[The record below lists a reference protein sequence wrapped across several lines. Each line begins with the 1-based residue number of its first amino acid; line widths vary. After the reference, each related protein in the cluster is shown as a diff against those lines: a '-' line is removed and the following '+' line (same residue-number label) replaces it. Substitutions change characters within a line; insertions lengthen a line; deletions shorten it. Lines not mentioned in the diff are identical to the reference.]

1 MTSLR
6 RTALLWTT
14 AMLSIVG
21 IAGAA
26 VSYRLASDEAK
37 AFLDSQLR
45 QIALNAGDAVSDTA
59 VSPPS
64 QHDREDD
71 FSVEIWNGAGK
82 TLHASRPV
90 VYIPRRSQAGFADV
104 HAAGEDWRVYT
115 SIDGARTVQ
124 VAHREVVRREI
135 AQHAAISAA
144 IPILVVIPLAWLLIG
159 WALGRFLGRLTT
171 VARAIA
177 ERSLDSKDPIPLE
190 GVPKEVSPL
199 VVGMNSLIERLH
211 HALDQQ
217 RRFVSDA
224 AHELR
229 TPLTALCLQIENL
242 QHEFGQGV
250 TGACLTELERGTRRA
265 SALVDQLL
273 RMARYDASREVAVAE
288 PVDLPELLKSCL
300 ADQVPIAESKGV
312 DLGITTMESVYIL
325 GAGSE
330 LKNLFANLIDNAVR
344 YTPSGG
350 AVDVS
355 IGPCGE
361 RAVVEI
367 ADTGCG
373 IPRDLLP
380 RVFDR
385 FFRAAPPDIE
395 GNGLGLSIVKAIADR
410 HGLEI
415 ELGPRDGGGLVA
427 TVSGVRISASV
438 RIPNSLLSFGHH
450 SLDDARRLSANT
462 GGEARRTKKESA
474 EPKADLLS
482 VIVARN
488 PSHVKC

>member
-6 RTALLWTT
+6 WTALLWMT

-26 VSYRLASDEAK
+26 VSYRLASDEAN
-37 AFLDSQLR
+37 AFLDSQLQ
-45 QIALNAGDAVSDTA
+45 QIALNACAGVPDTTD
-59 VSPPS
+59 SLPS
-64 QHDREDD
+64 QHDAEDD
-71 FSVEIWNGAGK
+71 FSVEIWNGAGEAF
-82 TLHASRPV
+82 HASRSA

-171 VARAIA
+171 VASAIA

-190 GVPKEVSPL
+190 GVPKEVRPL
-199 VVGMNSLIERLH
+199 VFGMNSLIERLH
-211 HALDQQ
+211 YALDQQ

-242 QHEFGQGV
+242 QHELGQGA
-250 TGACLTELERGTRRA
+250 GACLSELERGTRRA
-265 SALVDQLL
+265 SALIDQLL
-273 RMARYDASREVAVAE
+273 RMARYDASREVDMAE

-300 ADQVPIAESKGV
+300 ADQVPIAESRGV
-312 DLGITTMESVYIL
+312 DLGITTMERAYIL
-325 GAGSE
+325 GAHNE

-344 YTPSGG
+344 YTPPGG

-355 IGPCGE
+355 IRPCGE
-361 RAVVEI
+361 RAVVKI

-373 IPRDLLP
+373 IPEDLLP

-385 FFRAAPPDIE
+385 FFRAAPPGIE
-395 GNGLGLSIVKAIADR
+395 GNGLGLSIVKSIADR
-410 HGLEI
+410 HDLEV

-427 TVSGVRISASV
+427 TVSGVAFRPACG
-438 RIPNSLLSFGHH
+438 SLIRS
-450 SLDDARRLSANT
+450 
-462 GGEARRTKKESA
+462 
-474 EPKADLLS
+474 
-482 VIVARN
+482 
-488 PSHVKC
+488 

>member
-6 RTALLWTT
+6 WTALLWMT

-26 VSYRLASDEAK
+26 VSYRLASDEAN
-37 AFLDSQLR
+37 AFLDSQLQ
-45 QIALNAGDAVSDTA
+45 QIALNACAGVPDTTD
-59 VSPPS
+59 SLPS
-64 QHDREDD
+64 QHDSEDD
-71 FSVEIWNGAGK
+71 FSVEIWNGAGEAF
-82 TLHASRPV
+82 HASRSA
-90 VYIPRRSQAGFADV
+90 VYIPRRSRAGFADV

-115 SIDGARTVQ
+115 SIDGARIVQ

-171 VARAIA
+171 LASAIA

-190 GVPKEVSPL
+190 GVPKEVRPL
-199 VVGMNSLIERLH
+199 VFGMNSLIERLH
-211 HALDQQ
+211 YALDQQ

-242 QHEFGQGV
+242 QHELGQGA
-250 TGACLTELERGTRRA
+250 GACLSELERGTRRA
-265 SALVDQLL
+265 SALIDQLL
-273 RMARYDASREVAVAE
+273 RMARYDASREVDMAE

-300 ADQVPIAESKGV
+300 ADQVPIAESRGV
-312 DLGITTMESVYIL
+312 DLGITTMERAYIL
-325 GAGSE
+325 GAHNE

-344 YTPSGG
+344 YTPPGG

-355 IGPCGE
+355 IRPCGE
-361 RAVVEI
+361 RAVVKI

-373 IPRDLLP
+373 IPEDLLP

-385 FFRAAPPDIE
+385 FFRAAPPGIE

-410 HGLEI
+410 HDLEV

-427 TVSGVRISASV
+427 TVSGVAFRPACG
-438 RIPNSLLSFGHH
+438 SLIRS
-450 SLDDARRLSANT
+450 
-462 GGEARRTKKESA
+462 
-474 EPKADLLS
+474 
-482 VIVARN
+482 
-488 PSHVKC
+488 

>member
-6 RTALLWTT
+6 RTALLWMT

-21 IAGAA
+21 IAGGA
-26 VSYRLASDEAK
+26 VSYRLASDEANT
-37 AFLDSQLR
+37 FLDSQLR
-45 QIALNAGDAVSDTA
+45 QIALNAGEGVPDTA
-59 VSPPS
+59 DSPPL
-64 QHDREDD
+64 QHDPEDD
-71 FSVEIWNGAGK
+71 FSVEIWDGAGER
-82 TLHASRPV
+82 LRASRSM
-90 VYIPRRSQAGFADV
+90 VYIPRRSQAGFGDV

-124 VAHREVVRREI
+124 VAHREVVRQEI
-135 AQHAAISAA
+135 AQRAAISAA
-144 IPILVVIPLAWLLIG
+144 IPILVVIPLAWLLISS
-159 WALGRFLGRLTT
+159 ALGQFLGQLTI
-171 VARAIA
+171 VASLIV

-242 QHEFGQGV
+242 QHELGQGA
-250 TGACLTELERGTRRA
+250 TGACLAELERGTRRA
-265 SALVDQLL
+265 AALIDQLL
-273 RMARYDASREVAVAE
+273 RMARYDAPREVDMAE

-300 ADQVPIAESKGV
+300 ADQIPIAESRGV
-312 DLGITTMESVYIL
+312 DLGITTMERVYIL
-325 GAGSE
+325 GARSE

-350 AVDVS
+350 AVNVS
-355 IGPCGE
+355 IRPCGE

-385 FFRAAPPDIE
+385 FFRAAPPGIE
-395 GNGLGLSIVKAIADR
+395 GNGLGLSIVKVIADR
-410 HGLEI
+410 HDLHI

-427 TVSGVRISASV
+427 TVSGVAFRPACG
-438 RIPNSLLSFGHH
+438 SLI
-450 SLDDARRLSANT
+450 R
-462 GGEARRTKKESA
+462 
-474 EPKADLLS
+474 P
-482 VIVARN
+482 
-488 PSHVKC
+488 

>member
-6 RTALLWTT
+6 WTALLWMT

-26 VSYRLASDEAK
+26 VSYRLASDEAN
-37 AFLDSQLR
+37 AFLDSQLQ
-45 QIALNAGDAVSDTA
+45 QIALNACAGVPDTTD
-59 VSPPS
+59 SLPS
-64 QHDREDD
+64 QHDSEDD
-71 FSVEIWNGAGK
+71 FSVEIWNGAGEAF
-82 TLHASRPV
+82 HASRSA

-115 SIDGARTVQ
+115 SIEGARTVQ

-171 VARAIA
+171 LASAIA

-190 GVPKEVSPL
+190 GVPKEVRPL
-199 VVGMNSLIERLH
+199 VFGMNSLIERLH
-211 HALDQQ
+211 YALDQQ

-242 QHEFGQGV
+242 QHELGQGA
-250 TGACLTELERGTRRA
+250 GACLSELERGTRRA
-265 SALVDQLL
+265 SALIDQLL
-273 RMARYDASREVAVAE
+273 RMARYDASREVDMAE

-300 ADQVPIAESKGV
+300 ADQVPIAESRGV
-312 DLGITTMESVYIL
+312 DLGITTMERAYIL
-325 GAGSE
+325 GAHNE

-344 YTPSGG
+344 YTPPGG

-355 IGPCGE
+355 IRPCGE
-361 RAVVEI
+361 RAVVKI

-373 IPRDLLP
+373 IPEDLLP

-385 FFRAAPPDIE
+385 FFRAAPPGIE
-395 GNGLGLSIVKAIADR
+395 GNGLGLSIVKSIADR
-410 HGLEI
+410 HDLEV

-427 TVSGVRISASV
+427 TVSGVAFRPACG
-438 RIPNSLLSFGHH
+438 SLIRS
-450 SLDDARRLSANT
+450 
-462 GGEARRTKKESA
+462 
-474 EPKADLLS
+474 
-482 VIVARN
+482 
-488 PSHVKC
+488 

>member
-6 RTALLWTT
+6 WTALLWMT

-26 VSYRLASDEAK
+26 VSYRLASDEAN
-37 AFLDSQLR
+37 AFLDSQLQ
-45 QIALNAGDAVSDTA
+45 QIALNACAGVPDTTD
-59 VSPPS
+59 SLPS
-64 QHDREDD
+64 QHDSEDD
-71 FSVEIWNGAGK
+71 FSVEIWNGAGEAF
-82 TLHASRPV
+82 HASRSA

-135 AQHAAISAA
+135 AQHAAISAV

-171 VARAIA
+171 VASAIA

-190 GVPKEVSPL
+190 GVPKEVRPL
-199 VVGMNSLIERLH
+199 VFGMNSLIERLH
-211 HALDQQ
+211 YALDQQ

-242 QHEFGQGV
+242 QQELGQGA
-250 TGACLTELERGTRRA
+250 TGACLSELERGTRRA
-265 SALVDQLL
+265 SALIDQLL
-273 RMARYDASREVAVAE
+273 RMARYDASREVDMAE

-300 ADQVPIAESKGV
+300 ADQVPVAESRGV
-312 DLGITTMESVYIL
+312 DLGITTMERAYIL
-325 GAGSE
+325 GAHNE

-344 YTPSGG
+344 YTPPGG

-355 IGPCGE
+355 IRPCGE
-361 RAVVEI
+361 RAVVKI

-373 IPRDLLP
+373 IPEDLLP

-385 FFRAAPPDIE
+385 FFRAAPPGIE
-395 GNGLGLSIVKAIADR
+395 GNGLGLSIVKSIADR
-410 HGLEI
+410 HDLEV

-427 TVSGVRISASV
+427 TVSGVAFRPACG
-438 RIPNSLLSFGHH
+438 SLIRS
-450 SLDDARRLSANT
+450 
-462 GGEARRTKKESA
+462 
-474 EPKADLLS
+474 
-482 VIVARN
+482 
-488 PSHVKC
+488 

>member
-6 RTALLWTT
+6 RTALLWMT

-21 IAGAA
+21 IAGGA
-26 VSYRLASDEAK
+26 VSYRLASDEANT
-37 AFLDSQLR
+37 FLDSQLR
-45 QIALNAGDAVSDTA
+45 QIALNAGEGVPDTA
-59 VSPPS
+59 DSPPL
-64 QHDREDD
+64 QHDPEDD
-71 FSVEIWNGAGK
+71 FSVEIWDGAGER
-82 TLHASRPV
+82 LRASRSM
-90 VYIPRRSQAGFADV
+90 VYIPRRSQAGFGDV

-115 SIDGARTVQ
+115 SINGARTVQ
-124 VAHREVVRREI
+124 VAHREVVRQEI
-135 AQHAAISAA
+135 AQRAAISAA

-159 WALGRFLGRLTT
+159 CALGQFLGQLTI
-171 VARAIA
+171 VASAIV

-242 QHEFGQGV
+242 QHELGQGA
-250 TGACLTELERGTRRA
+250 TGACLAEFERGTRRA
-265 SALVDQLL
+265 AALIDQLL
-273 RMARYDASREVAVAE
+273 RMARYDAPREVDMAE

-300 ADQVPIAESKGV
+300 ADQIPIAESRGV
-312 DLGITTMESVYIL
+312 DLGITTMERVYIL
-325 GAGSE
+325 GARSE

-344 YTPSGG
+344 YTPPGG
-350 AVDVS
+350 AVNVS
-355 IGPCGE
+355 IRPCGE

-385 FFRAAPPDIE
+385 FFRAAPPGIE
-395 GNGLGLSIVKAIADR
+395 GNGLGLSIVKVIADR
-410 HGLEI
+410 HDLHI

-427 TVSGVRISASV
+427 TVSGVAFR
-438 RIPNSLLSFGHH
+438 PECGSLI
-450 SLDDARRLSANT
+450 R
-462 GGEARRTKKESA
+462 
-474 EPKADLLS
+474 P
-482 VIVARN
+482 
-488 PSHVKC
+488 

>member
-6 RTALLWTT
+6 RTALLWMT

-21 IAGAA
+21 IAGGA
-26 VSYRLASDEAK
+26 VSYRLASDEAN
-37 AFLDSQLR
+37 AFLDNQLR
-45 QIALNAGDAVSDTA
+45 QIALNAGEGVTDTA
-59 VSPPS
+59 DSPPS
-64 QHDREDD
+64 LHDPEDD
-71 FSVEIWNGAGK
+71 FSVEIWNGADE
-82 TLHASRPV
+82 TLRASRPA

-159 WALGRFLGRLTT
+159 WALARFLGRLTT
-171 VARAIA
+171 VASAIA

-190 GVPKEVSPL
+190 GVPKEVGPL
-199 VVGMNSLIERLH
+199 VLGMNSLIERLY

-229 TPLTALCLQIENL
+229 TPLTALTLQIENL
-242 QHEFGQGV
+242 RHELGHGA

-265 SALVDQLL
+265 SALIDQLL
-273 RMARYDASREVAVAE
+273 RMARYDASREVDMAE

-300 ADQVPIAESKGV
+300 ADQIPIAESRGV
-312 DLGITTMESVYIL
+312 DLGVTTMERAYIL
-325 GAGSE
+325 GAGRE
-330 LKNLFANLIDNAVR
+330 LRILFANLIDNAVR

-355 IGPCGE
+355 IRPCGE
-361 RAVVEI
+361 RAVIEI

-385 FFRAAPPDIE
+385 FFRAAPPGIE

-410 HGLEI
+410 HDLEV
-415 ELGPRDGGGLVA
+415 ELGLRDGGGLVA
-427 TVSGVRISASV
+427 TVSGIAFQPECRYLIRSQGSD
-438 RIPNSLLSFGHH
+438 IITS
-450 SLDDARRLSANT
+450 
-462 GGEARRTKKESA
+462 RTRA
-474 EPKADLLS
+474 AYQ
-482 VIVARN
+482 
-488 PSHVKC
+488 

>member
-6 RTALLWTT
+6 WTALLWMT

-26 VSYRLASDEAK
+26 VSYRLASDEAN
-37 AFLDSQLR
+37 AFLDSQLQ
-45 QIALNAGDAVSDTA
+45 QIALNACAGVPDTTD
-59 VSPPS
+59 SLPS
-64 QHDREDD
+64 QHDSEDD
-71 FSVEIWNGAGK
+71 FSVEIWNGAGEAF
-82 TLHASRPV
+82 HASRSA

-115 SIDGARTVQ
+115 SIDGARIVQ

-171 VARAIA
+171 VASAIA

-190 GVPKEVSPL
+190 GVPKEVRPL
-199 VVGMNSLIERLH
+199 VFGMNSLIERLH
-211 HALDQQ
+211 YALDQQ

-242 QHEFGQGV
+242 QHELGQGA
-250 TGACLTELERGTRRA
+250 GACLSELERGTRRA
-265 SALVDQLL
+265 SALIDQLL
-273 RMARYDASREVAVAE
+273 RMARYDASREVDMAE

-300 ADQVPIAESKGV
+300 ADQVPIAESRGV
-312 DLGITTMESVYIL
+312 DLGITTMERAYIL
-325 GAGSE
+325 GAHNE

-344 YTPSGG
+344 YTPPGG

-355 IGPCGE
+355 IRPCGE
-361 RAVVEI
+361 RAVVKI

-373 IPRDLLP
+373 IPEDLLP

-385 FFRAAPPDIE
+385 FFRAAPPGIE
-395 GNGLGLSIVKAIADR
+395 GNGLGLSIVKSIADR
-410 HGLEI
+410 HDLEV
-415 ELGPRDGGGLVA
+415 ELSPRDGGGLVA
-427 TVSGVRISASV
+427 TVSGVAFRPACG
-438 RIPNSLLSFGHH
+438 SLIRS
-450 SLDDARRLSANT
+450 
-462 GGEARRTKKESA
+462 
-474 EPKADLLS
+474 
-482 VIVARN
+482 
-488 PSHVKC
+488 

>member
-6 RTALLWTT
+6 RTALLWMT
-14 AMLSIVG
+14 AMLSVVG

-26 VSYRLASDEAK
+26 VSYRLASDEAT

-45 QIALNAGDAVSDTA
+45 QIALNAGEGVTDTA
-59 VSPPS
+59 DPPI
-64 QHDREDD
+64 QHDPEDD
-71 FSVEIWNGAGK
+71 FIVEIWNGAGER
-82 TLHASRPV
+82 LHASRSAV
-90 VYIPRRSQAGFADV
+90 NIPRRSQAGFADV
-104 HAAGEDWRVYT
+104 QTAGEEWRVYA
-115 SIDGARTVQ
+115 SSDGARTVQ
-124 VAHREVVRREI
+124 VAQRAAVRREI
-135 AQHAAISAA
+135 AQHTAISAA
-144 IPILVVIPLAWLLIG
+144 IPIVVVIPLAWLLIG
-159 WALGRFLGRLTT
+159 WALARFLGRLTT
-171 VARAIA
+171 VASTIA

-199 VVGMNSLIERLH
+199 VVAMNSLIERLH

-229 TPLTALCLQIENL
+229 TPLTALRLQIENL
-242 QHEFGQGV
+242 QHEAGQGV
-250 TGACLTELERGTRRA
+250 TEACLTDLERGTRRA
-265 SALVDQLL
+265 SALVEQLS
-273 RMARYDASREVAVAE
+273 RMARYDASREVDAAE

-300 ADQVPIAESKGV
+300 ADHLPIAESRGV
-312 DLGITTMESVYIL
+312 DLGITTMERAYVL
-325 GAGSE
+325 GARSE

-355 IGPCGE
+355 IRPCGE

-373 IPRDLLP
+373 ISKDLLP

-385 FFRAAPPDIE
+385 FFRAAPPGIE

-410 HGLEI
+410 HDLEV
-415 ELGPRDGGGLVA
+415 ELGLRDRGGLVA
-427 TVSGVRISASV
+427 TVSGAA
-438 RIPNSLLSFGHH
+438 F
-450 SLDDARRLSANT
+450 
-462 GGEARRTKKESA
+462 RRTVDPSFA
-474 EPKADLLS
+474 PKFRTS
-482 VIVARN
+482 
-488 PSHVKC
+488 

>member
-6 RTALLWTT
+6 RTALLWMT
-14 AMLSIVG
+14 ALLSIVG

-45 QIALNAGDAVSDTA
+45 QIALNAGEGVPDTA
-59 VSPPS
+59 DSPPL
-64 QHDREDD
+64 QHDPEDD
-71 FSVEIWNGAGK
+71 FSVEIWDGAGER
-82 TLHASRPV
+82 LRASRSM
-90 VYIPRRSQAGFADV
+90 VYIPRRSQAGFGDV

-124 VAHREVVRREI
+124 VAHREVVRQEI
-135 AQHAAISAA
+135 AQRAAISAA

-159 WALGRFLGRLTT
+159 CALGQFLGQLTI
-171 VARAIA
+171 VASAIA

-217 RRFVSDA
+217 RRFVSEA

-242 QHEFGQGV
+242 QHELGQGA
-250 TGACLTELERGTRRA
+250 TGACLAELERGTRRA
-265 SALVDQLL
+265 AALIDQLL
-273 RMARYDASREVAVAE
+273 RMARYDAPRQVDMAE

-300 ADQVPIAESKGV
+300 ADQIPIAESRGV
-312 DLGITTMESVYIL
+312 DLGITTMERAYIL
-325 GAGSE
+325 GARSE

-350 AVDVS
+350 AVNVS
-355 IGPCGE
+355 IRPCGE

-385 FFRAAPPDIE
+385 FFRAAPPGIE
-395 GNGLGLSIVKAIADR
+395 GNGLGLSIVKVIADR
-410 HGLEI
+410 HDLQI

-427 TVSGVRISASV
+427 TVSGVAFRPACG
-438 RIPNSLLSFGHH
+438 SLI
-450 SLDDARRLSANT
+450 R
-462 GGEARRTKKESA
+462 
-474 EPKADLLS
+474 P
-482 VIVARN
+482 
-488 PSHVKC
+488 

>member
-6 RTALLWTT
+6 RTALLWMT

-26 VSYRLASDEAK
+26 VSYRLASDEAT

-45 QIALNAGDAVSDTA
+45 QIALNAGEGVTDTA
-59 VSPPS
+59 DPPI
-64 QHDREDD
+64 QHDPEDD
-71 FSVEIWNGAGK
+71 FIVEIWNGAGER
-82 TLHASRPV
+82 LHASRSAV
-90 VYIPRRSQAGFADV
+90 NIPRRSQAGFADV
-104 HAAGEDWRVYT
+104 HTAGEEWRVYA
-115 SIDGARTVQ
+115 SSDGARTVQ
-124 VAHREVVRREI
+124 VAQRAAVRREI
-135 AQHAAISAA
+135 AQHTAISAA
-144 IPILVVIPLAWLLIG
+144 TPIVVVIPLAWLLIG

-171 VARAIA
+171 VASTIA

-199 VVGMNSLIERLH
+199 VVAMNSLIERLH

-229 TPLTALCLQIENL
+229 TPLTALRLQIENL
-242 QHEFGQGV
+242 QHEAGQGV
-250 TGACLTELERGTRRA
+250 TEACLTDLERGTRRA
-265 SALVDQLL
+265 SALVEQLL
-273 RMARYDASREVAVAE
+273 RMARYDASREGDAAE
-288 PVDLPELLKSCL
+288 LVDLPELLKSCL
-300 ADQVPIAESKGV
+300 ADHLPIAESRGV
-312 DLGITTMESVYIL
+312 DLGITAMERAYVL
-325 GAGSE
+325 GARSE

-350 AVDVS
+350 AVDVN
-355 IGPCGE
+355 IRPCGD

-373 IPRDLLP
+373 ISKDLLS

-385 FFRAAPPDIE
+385 FFRAAPPGIE

-410 HGLEI
+410 HDLEV
-415 ELGPRDGGGLVA
+415 ELGLRDRGGLVA
-427 TVSGVRISASV
+427 TVSGAA
-438 RIPNSLLSFGHH
+438 F
-450 SLDDARRLSANT
+450 
-462 GGEARRTKKESA
+462 RRTADPSFA
-474 EPKADLLS
+474 PKFRTS
-482 VIVARN
+482 
-488 PSHVKC
+488 

>member
-6 RTALLWTT
+6 WTALLWMT

-26 VSYRLASDEAK
+26 VSYRLASDEAN
-37 AFLDSQLR
+37 AFLDSQLQ
-45 QIALNAGDAVSDTA
+45 QIALNACAGVPDTTD
-59 VSPPS
+59 SLPS
-64 QHDREDD
+64 QHDSEDD
-71 FSVEIWNGAGK
+71 FSVEIWNGAGEAF
-82 TLHASRPV
+82 HASRSA

-135 AQHAAISAA
+135 AQHAAISAV

-171 VARAIA
+171 VASAIA

-190 GVPKEVSPL
+190 GVPKEVRPL
-199 VVGMNSLIERLH
+199 VFGMNSLIERLH
-211 HALDQQ
+211 YALDQQ

-242 QHEFGQGV
+242 QHELGQGA
-250 TGACLTELERGTRRA
+250 GACLSELERGTRRA
-265 SALVDQLL
+265 SALIDQLL
-273 RMARYDASREVAVAE
+273 RMARYDASREVDMAE

-300 ADQVPIAESKGV
+300 ADQVPIAESRGV
-312 DLGITTMESVYIL
+312 DLGITTMERAYIL
-325 GAGSE
+325 GAHNE

-344 YTPSGG
+344 YTPPGG

-355 IGPCGE
+355 IRPCGE
-361 RAVVEI
+361 RAVVKI

-373 IPRDLLP
+373 IPEDLLP

-385 FFRAAPPDIE
+385 FFRAAPPGIE
-395 GNGLGLSIVKAIADR
+395 GNGLGLSIVKSIADR
-410 HGLEI
+410 HDLEV

-427 TVSGVRISASV
+427 TVWGVAFRPACG
-438 RIPNSLLSFGHH
+438 SLIRS
-450 SLDDARRLSANT
+450 
-462 GGEARRTKKESA
+462 
-474 EPKADLLS
+474 
-482 VIVARN
+482 
-488 PSHVKC
+488 

>member
-6 RTALLWTT
+6 RTALLWMT
-14 AMLSIVG
+14 AMLSVVG

-26 VSYRLASDEAK
+26 VSYRLASDEAN

-45 QIALNAGDAVSDTA
+45 QIALNAGGGVSDA
-59 VSPPS
+59 ADPPI
-64 QHDREDD
+64 QHDPEDD
-71 FSVEIWNGAGK
+71 FIVEIWNGAGER
-82 TLHASRPV
+82 LHASRSAV
-90 VYIPRRSQAGFADV
+90 NIPRRSQAGFADV
-104 HAAGEDWRVYT
+104 HTAGNEWRVYA
-115 SIDGARTVQ
+115 SSDGARTVQ
-124 VAHREVVRREI
+124 VAQRAAVRREI
-135 AQHAAISAA
+135 AQHTAISAA
-144 IPILVVIPLAWLLIG
+144 IPIVVVIPLAWLLIG
-159 WALGRFLGRLTT
+159 WALARFLGRLTA
-171 VARAIA
+171 VASAIA

-199 VVGMNSLIERLH
+199 VVAMNSLIERLH

-229 TPLTALCLQIENL
+229 TPLTALRLQIENL
-242 QHEFGQGV
+242 QHEAGQGV
-250 TGACLTELERGTRRA
+250 TEACLTDLERGTRRA
-265 SALVDQLL
+265 SALVEQLL
-273 RMARYDASREVAVAE
+273 RMARYDASREVDVAE

-300 ADQVPIAESKGV
+300 ADHLPIAESRGV
-312 DLGITTMESVYIL
+312 DLGITAMERAYVL
-325 GAGSE
+325 GARSE

-355 IGPCGE
+355 IRPCGE

-373 IPRDLLP
+373 ISQDLLP

-385 FFRAAPPDIE
+385 FFRAAPPGIE

-410 HGLEI
+410 HDLEV
-415 ELGPRDGGGLVA
+415 ELGLRDRGGLVA
-427 TVSGVRISASV
+427 TVSGAA
-438 RIPNSLLSFGHH
+438 F
-450 SLDDARRLSANT
+450 
-462 GGEARRTKKESA
+462 RRTADPSFA
-474 EPKADLLS
+474 PKFRTS
-482 VIVARN
+482 
-488 PSHVKC
+488 

>member
-6 RTALLWTT
+6 RTALLWMT

-45 QIALNAGDAVSDTA
+45 QIALNAGEGVPDTA
-59 VSPPS
+59 DPS
-64 QHDREDD
+64 IQHDSEDD
-71 FSVEIWNGAGK
+71 FAVEIWNGARE
-82 TLHASRPV
+82 TLHASPSA

-115 SIDGARTVQ
+115 SIDGGRTVQ

-159 WALGRFLGRLTT
+159 WALGRFLGRLTI
-171 VARAIA
+171 VASAIA
-177 ERSLDSKDPIPLE
+177 ERSLDIKDPIPLE

-199 VVGMNSLIERLH
+199 VVGMNSLVERLH
-211 HALDQQ
+211 YALDQQ

-229 TPLTALCLQIENL
+229 TPLTVLCLQIENL
-242 QHEFGQGV
+242 QHELGQGA
-250 TGACLTELERGTRRA
+250 TGACLAELERGTWRA
-265 SALVDQLL
+265 SALIDQLL
-273 RMARYDASREVAVAE
+273 RMALYDTSLEVDMAE

-300 ADQVPIAESKGV
+300 ADQIPIAESRGV
-312 DLGITTMESVYIL
+312 DLGITTMERAYIL
-325 GAGSE
+325 GARNE

-355 IGPCGE
+355 IRPCGE

-385 FFRAAPPDIE
+385 FFRAAPPGIE

-410 HGLEI
+410 HALEV
-415 ELGPRDGGGLVA
+415 ELAPRDGGGLVA
-427 TVSGVRISASV
+427 TVSGVAFRSV
-438 RIPNSLLSFGHH
+438 CGSPIRS
-450 SLDDARRLSANT
+450 
-462 GGEARRTKKESA
+462 
-474 EPKADLLS
+474 
-482 VIVARN
+482 
-488 PSHVKC
+488 

>member
-6 RTALLWTT
+6 WTALLWMT

-26 VSYRLASDEAK
+26 VSYRLASDEAN
-37 AFLDSQLR
+37 AFLDSQLQ
-45 QIALNAGDAVSDTA
+45 QIALNACAGVPDTTD
-59 VSPPS
+59 SLPS
-64 QHDREDD
+64 QHDSEDD
-71 FSVEIWNGAGK
+71 FSVEIWNGAGEAF
-82 TLHASRPV
+82 HASRSA

-171 VARAIA
+171 LASAIA

-199 VVGMNSLIERLH
+199 VFGMNSLIERLH
-211 HALDQQ
+211 YALDQQ

-242 QHEFGQGV
+242 QHELGQGA
-250 TGACLTELERGTRRA
+250 GACLSELERGTRRA
-265 SALVDQLL
+265 SALIDQLL
-273 RMARYDASREVAVAE
+273 RMARYDASREVDMAE

-300 ADQVPIAESKGV
+300 ADQVPIAESRGV
-312 DLGITTMESVYIL
+312 DLGITTMERAYIL
-325 GAGSE
+325 GAHNE

-344 YTPSGG
+344 YTPPGG

-355 IGPCGE
+355 IRPCGE
-361 RAVVEI
+361 RAVVKI

-373 IPRDLLP
+373 IPEDLLP

-385 FFRAAPPDIE
+385 FFRAAPPGIE

-410 HGLEI
+410 HDLEV
-415 ELGPRDGGGLVA
+415 ELGLRDGGGLVA
-427 TVSGVRISASV
+427 TVSGIAFRPKCGYLIRSQGSD
-438 RIPNSLLSFGHH
+438 IITS
-450 SLDDARRLSANT
+450 
-462 GGEARRTKKESA
+462 RTRA
-474 EPKADLLS
+474 AYQ
-482 VIVARN
+482 
-488 PSHVKC
+488 

>member
-6 RTALLWTT
+6 WTALLWMT

-26 VSYRLASDEAK
+26 VSYRLASDEAN
-37 AFLDSQLR
+37 AFLDSQLQ
-45 QIALNAGDAVSDTA
+45 QIALNACAGVPDTTD
-59 VSPPS
+59 SLPS
-64 QHDREDD
+64 QHDSEDD
-71 FSVEIWNGAGK
+71 FSVEIWNGAGEAF
-82 TLHASRPV
+82 HASRSA

-171 VARAIA
+171 VASAIA

-190 GVPKEVSPL
+190 GVPKEVRPL
-199 VVGMNSLIERLH
+199 VFGMNSLIERLH
-211 HALDQQ
+211 YALDQQ

-242 QHEFGQGV
+242 QHELGQGA
-250 TGACLTELERGTRRA
+250 GACLSELERGTRRA
-265 SALVDQLL
+265 SALIDQLL
-273 RMARYDASREVAVAE
+273 RMARYDASREVDMAE

-300 ADQVPIAESKGV
+300 ADQVPIAESRGV
-312 DLGITTMESVYIL
+312 DLGITTMERAYIL
-325 GAGSE
+325 GAHNE

-344 YTPSGG
+344 YTPPGG

-355 IGPCGE
+355 IRPCGE
-361 RAVVEI
+361 RAVVKI

-373 IPRDLLP
+373 IPEDLLP

-385 FFRAAPPDIE
+385 FFRAAPPGIE
-395 GNGLGLSIVKAIADR
+395 GNGLGLSIVKSIADR
-410 HGLEI
+410 HDLEV

-427 TVSGVRISASV
+427 TVSGVAFRPACG
-438 RIPNSLLSFGHH
+438 SLIRS
-450 SLDDARRLSANT
+450 
-462 GGEARRTKKESA
+462 
-474 EPKADLLS
+474 
-482 VIVARN
+482 
-488 PSHVKC
+488 

>member
-6 RTALLWTT
+6 WTALLWMT

-26 VSYRLASDEAK
+26 VSYRLASDEAN
-37 AFLDSQLR
+37 AFLDSQLQ
-45 QIALNAGDAVSDTA
+45 QIALNACAGVPDTTD
-59 VSPPS
+59 SLPS
-64 QHDREDD
+64 QHDSEDD
-71 FSVEIWNGAGK
+71 FSVDIWNGAGEAFR
-82 TLHASRPV
+82 ASRSA

-115 SIDGARTVQ
+115 SMDGARTVQ

-171 VARAIA
+171 VASAIA

-199 VVGMNSLIERLH
+199 VFGMNSLIERLH
-211 HALDQQ
+211 YALDQQ

-242 QHEFGQGV
+242 QHELGQGA
-250 TGACLTELERGTRRA
+250 GACLSELERGTRRA
-265 SALVDQLL
+265 SALIDQLL
-273 RMARYDASREVAVAE
+273 RMARYDASREVDMAE

-300 ADQVPIAESKGV
+300 ADQIPIAESRGV
-312 DLGITTMESVYIL
+312 DLGITTMERAYIL
-325 GAGSE
+325 GARSE

-350 AVDVS
+350 VVDVS
-355 IGPCGE
+355 IRPYGE
-361 RAVVEI
+361 RAVVKI

-373 IPRDLLP
+373 IPEDLLP

-385 FFRAAPPDIE
+385 FFRAAPPGIE
-395 GNGLGLSIVKAIADR
+395 GNGLGLSIVKSIADR
-410 HGLEI
+410 HDLEV

-427 TVSGVRISASV
+427 TVSGVAFRPACG
-438 RIPNSLLSFGHH
+438 SLIRS
-450 SLDDARRLSANT
+450 
-462 GGEARRTKKESA
+462 
-474 EPKADLLS
+474 
-482 VIVARN
+482 
-488 PSHVKC
+488 

>member
-6 RTALLWTT
+6 RTALLWMT
-14 AMLSIVG
+14 AMLSVVG

-26 VSYRLASDEAK
+26 VSYRLASDEAT

-45 QIALNAGDAVSDTA
+45 QIALNAGEGVTDTED
-59 VSPPS
+59 PPI
-64 QHDREDD
+64 QHDPEDD
-71 FSVEIWNGAGK
+71 FIVEIWNGAGER
-82 TLHASRPV
+82 LHASRSAV
-90 VYIPRRSQAGFADV
+90 NIPRRSQAGFADV
-104 HAAGEDWRVYT
+104 QTAGEEWRVYA
-115 SIDGARTVQ
+115 SSDGARTVQ
-124 VAHREVVRREI
+124 VAQRAAVRREI
-135 AQHAAISAA
+135 AQHTAISAA
-144 IPILVVIPLAWLLIG
+144 IPIVVVIPLAWLLIG
-159 WALGRFLGRLTT
+159 WALARFLGRLTA
-171 VARAIA
+171 VASAIA

-199 VVGMNSLIERLH
+199 VVAMNSLMQRLH

-229 TPLTALCLQIENL
+229 TPLTALRLQIENL
-242 QHEFGQGV
+242 QHEAGQGV
-250 TGACLTELERGTRRA
+250 TEACLTDLERGTRRA
-265 SALVDQLL
+265 SALVEQLL
-273 RMARYDASREVAVAE
+273 RMARYDASREVDVAE

-300 ADQVPIAESKGV
+300 ADHLPIAESRGV
-312 DLGITTMESVYIL
+312 DLGITAMERAYVL
-325 GAGSE
+325 GARSE

-355 IGPCGE
+355 IRPCGE

-373 IPRDLLP
+373 ISKDLLP

-385 FFRAAPPDIE
+385 FFRAAPPGIE

-410 HGLEI
+410 HDLEV
-415 ELGPRDGGGLVA
+415 ELGLRDRGGLVA
-427 TVSGVRISASV
+427 TVSGAAFRRAAD
-438 RIPNSLLSFGHH
+438 PSF
-450 SLDDARRLSANT
+450 APKF
-462 GGEARRTKKESA
+462 RTS
-474 EPKADLLS
+474 
-482 VIVARN
+482 
-488 PSHVKC
+488 

>member
-6 RTALLWTT
+6 WTALLWMTT
-14 AMLSIVG
+14 MLSIVG

-37 AFLDSQLR
+37 AFLDSQLQ
-45 QIALNAGDAVSDTA
+45 QIALNACAGVPDTTD
-59 VSPPS
+59 SLPS
-64 QHDREDD
+64 QHDSEDD
-71 FSVEIWNGAGK
+71 FSVEIWNGAGEAFR
-82 TLHASRPV
+82 ASRSA

-115 SIDGARTVQ
+115 SIDGARIVQ

-171 VARAIA
+171 LASEIA

-190 GVPKEVSPL
+190 GVPKEVRPL
-199 VVGMNSLIERLH
+199 VFGMNSLIERLH
-211 HALDQQ
+211 YALDQQ

-242 QHEFGQGV
+242 QHELGQGA
-250 TGACLTELERGTRRA
+250 GACLSELERGTRRA
-265 SALVDQLL
+265 SALIDQLL
-273 RMARYDASREVAVAE
+273 RMARYDASREVDMAE

-300 ADQVPIAESKGV
+300 ADQVPIAESRGV
-312 DLGITTMESVYIL
+312 DLGITTMERAYIL
-325 GAGSE
+325 GAHNE

-344 YTPSGG
+344 YTPPGG

-355 IGPCGE
+355 IRPCGE
-361 RAVVEI
+361 RAVVKI

-373 IPRDLLP
+373 IPEDLLP

-385 FFRAAPPDIE
+385 FFRAAPPGIE
-395 GNGLGLSIVKAIADR
+395 GSGLGLSIVKSIADR
-410 HGLEI
+410 HDLEV

-427 TVSGVRISASV
+427 TVSGAAFRPTADPSV
-438 RIPNSLLSFGHH
+438 APKF
-450 SLDDARRLSANT
+450 
-462 GGEARRTKKESA
+462 RTS
-474 EPKADLLS
+474 
-482 VIVARN
+482 
-488 PSHVKC
+488 